1 MKKTD
6 IFAGKTTLI
15 SLFMNV
21 LLKKIGLSLLT
32 LAALSLSSC
41 TQAPQ
46 YDYETVPNDPLQA
59 RIYTLDNGLKV
70 YMTVNKDEPRI
81 QTYIAVRVGGKNDPA
96 ETTGL
101 AHYFE
106 HLMFKGTTHFG
117 TQNYEA
123 EKPLLDQI
131 EQQFEVYRKTTDEAE
146 RKAIYH
152 VIDSLSYEASK
163 YAIPNEY
170 DKLMAAI
177 GANGTNAYTSY
188 DVTCYTEDIP
198 SNEVENWAKIQAE
211 RFKNCVIRG
220 FHTELETVYE
230 EKNMSLTRDSRKV
243 SEAMLSALFPH
254 HPYGTQTVLGTQEHL
269 KNPSITNIK
278 NYYKEWY
285 VPNNMAICLSGDFD
299 PDQMIATLDKYFGDM
314 QPNPN
319 LPKLNLAKEEPITTP
334 ITREV
339 LGLEAENITLAWRFP
354 GAASKEMETLQIV
367 SQILY
372 NGQAGLFDLDLM
384 QQQKVLSAFCYPDA
398 LSDYGVLM
406 MQARPKAGQTLDE
419 VKDLLL
425 AEVKKL
431 RDGDF
436 DEKMMEAN
444 INNFK
449 LYQLYQTG
457 SNAGRA
463 DWFVQSFVNGSNWA
477 DEVTALDRMS
487 KLTKEDIVAFANQYL
502 KEDNYAVIY
511 KRQGKDPNEKKI
523 DKPQITPIAMNRD
536 TASAFLK
543 DLQASAAAATPIE
556 PVFLDYNKDLSRLTT
571 SKGVPVL
578 YKQNTDNDLFEL
590 VYLFD
595 MGNNQDKA
603 LGLAAQ
609 YLEYLGTSDMT
620 PEQVKSEF
628 YRMACSFY
636 VSPGN
641 RRTYVTLSGLNEY
654 MPQAMALFEKLL
666 ADAQVNKEAYSNLV
680 ADQLKKRA
688 DAKLNQM
695 QNFSRLMNYVYYGPK
710 NPANTLLSEAE
721 LKSKNPQELV
731 DRIHGLNSYK
741 HRILYYGPST
751 GNELLAVLDKEHK
764 TPATLK
770 DVPTE
775 GNIEMQPSKE
785 TRVFLAPYDAKNIY
799 LSQYSNR
806 GEKYETALEPSRQLY
821 NEYFGGGMNSIVFQ
835 EMRESRGLAYS
846 AWAGYN
852 SPNYKDEDYYFLSQI
867 ATQSDKMID
876 AINTFNEI
884 INNMPQSEAAFKL
897 AKEGMIARLR
907 TDRVIKSGVLWNY
920 INAQDMGE
928 TEDSRIRLYNDIQ
941 HMTLNDVIDFQ
952 QKWVKGRTYYYG
964 ILGNKKDL
972 DMEALKKIGPVTEL
986 TTEDIFGY

>member
-1 MKKTD
+1 MNQ
-6 IFAGKTTLI
+6 
-15 SLFMNV
+15 LFR
-21 LLKKIGLSLLT
+21 KIGLPLLT
-32 LAALSLSSC
+32 LAVLSLSSC
-41 TQAPQ
+41 TQTPK
-46 YDYETVPNDPLQA
+46 YSYETVPNDPLQA

-131 EQQFEVYRKTTDEAE
+131 EQQFEVYRKATDEAE
-146 RKAIYH
+146 RKSIYH
-152 VIDSLSYEASK
+152 TIDSLSYEASK

-230 EKNMSLTRDSRKV
+230 EKNMSLTQDSRKV
-243 SEAMLSALFPH
+243 IENMFAALFPH

-299 PDQMIATLDKYFGDM
+299 PEQMIATIDKYFGDM

-319 LPKLNLAKEEPITTP
+319 LPKLNLAKEEPITAP
-334 ITREV
+334 IVREV
-339 LGLEAENITLAWRFP
+339 LGPEAENITLAWRFP
-354 GAASKEMETLQIV
+354 GAASKELETLNIV

-372 NGQAGLFDLDLM
+372 NGQAGLIDLDLT
-384 QQQKVLSAFCYPDA
+384 QQQKTLSAYSFAYPLA
-398 LSDYGVLM
+398 DYSILL

-431 RDGDF
+431 REGDF

-487 KLTKEDIVAFANQYL
+487 KLTKEEIVAFANQYL
-502 KEDNYAVIY
+502 KDDNYAVIY

-543 DLQASAAAATPIE
+543 NLQASAASVTPIE
-556 PVFLDYNKDLSRLTT
+556 PVFLDYSKDLSQLTT
-571 SKGVPVL
+571 TKGVPVL
-578 YKQNTDNDLFEL
+578 YKQNTSDDLFEL
-590 VYLFD
+590 TYLFD

-628 YRMACSFY
+628 YRMACSFSVY
-636 VSPGN
+636 PGS

-666 ADAQVNKEAYSNLV
+666 NDAQVNPEAYTNLA

-695 QNFSRLMNYVYYGPK
+695 QNFVRLMNYVYYGPK
-710 NPANTLLSEAE
+710 NPANTVLSEAE
-721 LKSKNPQELV
+721 LKGMNPQELV
-731 DRIHGLNSYK
+731 DRIHGLSSYK

-751 GNELLAVLDKEHK
+751 SDELLTILDKEHK

-775 GNIEMQPSKE
+775 GNITMQPTKE
-785 TRVFLAPYDAKNIY
+785 TRIFLAPYDAKNIY

-852 SPNYKDEDYYFLSQI
+852 KPGYQDEDYYFVSQI

-876 AINTFNEI
+876 AINTFNDI

-897 AKEGMIARLR
+897 AKEGTIARLR
-907 TDRVIKSGVLWNY
+907 TDRITKSAVLWDY
-920 INAQDMGE
+920 IDAQDMGE
-928 TEDSRIRLYNDIQ
+928 TEDGRIRLYNDVQ
-941 HMTLNDVIDFQ
+941 HMTLKDVIDFQ
-952 QKWVKGRTYYYG
+952 QKWVKDRTYYYG

-972 DMEALKKIGPVTEL
+972 DMEALKKIAPVTEL
-986 TTEDIFGY
+986 TTKDIFGY